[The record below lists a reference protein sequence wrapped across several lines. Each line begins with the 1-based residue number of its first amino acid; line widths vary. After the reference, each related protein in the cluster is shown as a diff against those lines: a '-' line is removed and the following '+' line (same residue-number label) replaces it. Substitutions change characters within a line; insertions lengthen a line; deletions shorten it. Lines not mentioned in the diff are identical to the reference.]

1 VRWHIQELKN
11 EHLQQIMQI
20 EKASFPTPWTEGMF
34 LSELSS
40 ANSHHFVATK
50 QDRGKAVVL
59 CYIFFWM
66 FMEEVHILNLATH
79 PEFRKL
85 GIASALLLFVFDF
98 AYRKGGI
105 IYLLEVREGNQ
116 AAVSLYQKMGFSAW
130 GIRKK
135 YYADTGED
143 GILMG
148 LIYADRLYIS
158 KDDKQS
164 HLP

>member
-1 VRWHIQELKN
+1 MRWLIQELEQ
-11 EHLQQIMQI
+11 EHLEQIMQI

-34 LSELSS
+34 LSELTSPRS
-40 ANSHHFVATK
+40 YHFVATREGG
-50 QDRGKAVVL
+50 QKAVVL
-59 CYIFFWM
+59 CYIFFWI

-79 PEFRKL
+79 PNFRKL
-85 GIASALLLFVFDF
+85 GIASSLLLFVLDF

-105 IYLLEVREGNQ
+105 IYLLEVREGNR

-135 YYADTGED
+135 YYTDTGED

-148 LIYADRLYIS
+148 LIYADRLYVT
-158 KDDKQS
+158 KNDKQS